1 MSTPLALLMSMRE
14 DGIEVDQIAL
24 TTDVTWRPDG
34 SNAVIVKE
42 PASARWSRPD
52 D

>member
-1 MSTPLALLMSMRE
+1 MSTPLALRKSMRE
-14 DGIEVDQIAL
+14 DGIDVDQIAL